1 VERKKHSETR
11 HANVSDISALC
22 ALASALASTRLALLI
37 DDSSRRMS
45 RDRIP
50 RDASPRAIGPATR
63 VVNERSIILK
73 PRTSSAMTKTLNP
86 TVEHELSMDRTAG
99 KSAAPEANA
108 AEAANEGNEPS
119 EAQASAAAL
128 LDLTPQQAG
137 TQTLLRGLAILE
149 AAAGGARDLR
159 SIGAAL
165 GTTRSTTHR
174 LVSSL
179 VQARYLRQ
187 VGGGYLLGPK
197 LIELGTIA
205 LEQMPLTA
213 VARPHLQVLAEHTHD
228 TIHLGVRDGDDVL
241 YIDKIPG
248 TRGLEM
254 RSRVGHRMPLAST
267 GIGKAM
273 MLDLPPETWSK
284 LLEASHRVLAKVSFK
299 PDHQPDIDTFV
310 QRMTRYSQ
318 GGFTFD
324 LEENEASIRCV
335 AAPVRDASGAIVAAL
350 SVASTIPYMPSER
363 MEELIPVVQRE
374 ARAISQE
381 LGWRVPQPAT
391 RRIKR

>member
-1 VERKKHSETR
+1 
-11 HANVSDISALC
+11 
-22 ALASALASTRLALLI
+22 
-37 DDSSRRMS
+37 
-45 RDRIP
+45 
-50 RDASPRAIGPATR
+50 
-63 VVNERSIILK
+63 
-73 PRTSSAMTKTLNP
+73 MTKTLTP
-86 TVEHELSMDRTAG
+86 PVEHELSMDRTAG
-99 KSAAPEANA
+99 QPAAPEANA
-108 AEAANEGNEPS
+108 ADAASDTSEPS
-119 EAQASAAAL
+119 DAQASAAAL

-273 MLDLPPETWSK
+273 MLDLPPETWKK
-284 LLEASHRVLAKVSFK
+284 LLEASHRVLAKVSFR
-299 PDHQPDIDTFV
+299 PDHQPDIDTFI

>member
-1 VERKKHSETR
+1 VKRKKHSETR

-108 AEAANEGNEPS
+108 ADLANEANEPS

-381 LGWRVPQPAT
+381 LGWRVPQPIT

>member
-1 VERKKHSETR
+1 MRSYNPKHIDSFGPTHRAAPDAYGDTFHEVRRALYSVHRPPPRRDAGRGSGIVRTASPVPLKKPAPMTKMP
-11 HANVSDISALC
+11 D
-22 ALASALASTRLALLI
+22 TLAL
-37 DDSSRRMS
+37 DARRATP
-45 RDRIP
+45 D
-50 RDASPRAIGPATR
+50 DASLTDSIGAT
-63 VVNERSIILK
+63 ST
-73 PRTSSAMTKTLNP
+73 P
-86 TVEHELSMDRTAG
+86 
-99 KSAAPEANA
+99 
-108 AEAANEGNEPS
+108 
-119 EAQASAAAL
+119 
-128 LDLTPQQAG
+128 LDLAAQQAG

-149 AAAGGARDLR
+149 AIANGARDMR
-159 SIGAAL
+159 AIGAAL

-187 VGGGYLLGPK
+187 VQGGYLLGPK

-213 VARPHLQVLAEHTHD
+213 VARPHLEALAEATLD

-273 MLDLPPETWSK
+273 MLDTDPDTWRS
-284 LLEASHRVLAKVSFK
+284 LFEAARRALAGVNFK
-299 PDHQPDIDTFV
+299 PDNRPETSAFL
-310 QRMTRYSQ
+310 QRMAHYAA
-318 GGFTFD
+318 GGYTFD

-335 AAPVRDASGAIVAAL
+335 AAPIRDASGAIVAAV
-350 SVASTIPYMPSER
+350 SVASTIPYMPHDR
-363 MEELIPVVQRE
+363 MDELIPLVQRE
-374 ARAISQE
+374 ARAISAE
-381 LGWRVPQPAT
+381 LGWSPPQGT

>member
-1 VERKKHSETR
+1 MNKAMSSTLA
-11 HANVSDISALC
+11 ANLPDEAAPAQNAAASSAQ
-22 ALASALASTRLALLI
+22 AQPKARPAADEIGVAST
-37 DDSSRRMS
+37 
-45 RDRIP
+45 
-50 RDASPRAIGPATR
+50 
-63 VVNERSIILK
+63 
-73 PRTSSAMTKTLNP
+73 
-86 TVEHELSMDRTAG
+86 
-99 KSAAPEANA
+99 
-108 AEAANEGNEPS
+108 
-119 EAQASAAAL
+119 L
-128 LDLTPQQAG
+128 LDGSMQQAG

-149 AAAGGARDLR
+149 AAAAGVRDLR
-159 SIGAAL
+159 SFGAVL

-187 VGGGYLLGPK
+187 VQGGYLLGPK

-213 VARPHLQVLAEHTHD
+213 VARPHLQALADETLD

-248 TRGLEM
+248 QRGLEM

-273 MLDLPPETWSK
+273 MLDLAPQSWRD
-284 LLEASHRVLAKVSFK
+284 LFDASRRTLAGVSFR
-299 PDHQPDIDTFV
+299 PDHSLEPDTFLK
-310 QRMTRYSQ
+310 RMATYSA
-318 GGFTFD
+318 GGYTFD
-324 LEENEASIRCV
+324 LEENEISIRCV

-350 SVASTIPYMPSER
+350 SVASTIPYMPLER
-363 MEELIPVVQRE
+363 MDELIPVLQRE

-381 LGWRVPQPAT
+381 LGWRAPQPTT
-391 RRIKR
+391 RRIRR

>member
-1 VERKKHSETR
+1 
-11 HANVSDISALC
+11 
-22 ALASALASTRLALLI
+22 
-37 DDSSRRMS
+37 
-45 RDRIP
+45 
-50 RDASPRAIGPATR
+50 
-63 VVNERSIILK
+63 
-73 PRTSSAMTKTLNP
+73 MTKTLNP
-86 TVEHELSMDRTAG
+86 PVVVDSPNAPERPD
-99 KSAAPEANA
+99 APEAANPGNGQAHRVAKTRAQGEVA
-108 AEAANEGNEPS
+108 ASLP
-119 EAQASAAAL
+119 AAL

-149 AAAGGARDLR
+149 AAAAGARDLR
-159 SIGAAL
+159 SFGAAL

-187 VGGGYLLGPK
+187 LGSAYLLGPK

-213 VARPHLQVLAEHTHD
+213 VARPHLEALAELTHD

-273 MLDLPPETWSK
+273 MLDLPAGEWSR
-284 LLEASHRVLAKVSFK
+284 LTEASHRVLAAVSFK
-299 PDHQPDIDTFV
+299 PDNQPDTATFL
-310 QRMTRYSQ
+310 QRMTRYAQ
-318 GGFTFD
+318 GGYTFD
-324 LEENEASIRCV
+324 LEENEISIRCV
-335 AAPVRDASGAIVAAL
+335 AAPVRDASGTIVAAL
-350 SVASTIPYMPSER
+350 SVASTIPYMPLER
-363 MEELIPVVQRE
+363 MDELVPIVQRQ
-374 ARAISQE
+374 ARAISE
-381 LGWRVPQPAT
+381 DLGWRVPQPTT

>member
-1 VERKKHSETR
+1 MNKAMSSTLA
-11 HANVSDISALC
+11 ANLPDEAAPAKNAAATSAQ
-22 ALASALASTRLALLI
+22 AQPKARPAADEIGVAST
-37 DDSSRRMS
+37 
-45 RDRIP
+45 
-50 RDASPRAIGPATR
+50 
-63 VVNERSIILK
+63 
-73 PRTSSAMTKTLNP
+73 
-86 TVEHELSMDRTAG
+86 
-99 KSAAPEANA
+99 
-108 AEAANEGNEPS
+108 
-119 EAQASAAAL
+119 L
-128 LDLTPQQAG
+128 LDGSMQQAG

-149 AAAGGARDLR
+149 AAAAGVRDLR
-159 SIGAAL
+159 SFGAVL

-187 VGGGYLLGPK
+187 VQGGYLLGPK

-213 VARPHLQVLAEHTHD
+213 VARPHLQALADETLD

-248 TRGLEM
+248 QRGLEM

-273 MLDLPPETWSK
+273 MLDLAPQSWRD
-284 LLEASHRVLAKVSFK
+284 LFDASRRTLAGVSFR
-299 PDHQPDIDTFV
+299 PDHSLEPDTFLK
-310 QRMTRYSQ
+310 RMATYSA
-318 GGFTFD
+318 GGYTFD
-324 LEENEASIRCV
+324 LEENEISIRCV

-350 SVASTIPYMPSER
+350 SVASTIPYMPLER
-363 MEELIPVVQRE
+363 MDELIPVVQRE

-381 LGWRVPQPAT
+381 LGWRAPQPTT
-391 RRIKR
+391 RRIRR

>member
-1 VERKKHSETR
+1 MNKSPNT
-11 HANVSDISALC
+11 DIDVA
-22 ALASALASTRLALLI
+22 
-37 DDSSRRMS
+37 D
-45 RDRIP
+45 
-50 RDASPRAIGPATR
+50 
-63 VVNERSIILK
+63 
-73 PRTSSAMTKTLNP
+73 
-86 TVEHELSMDRTAG
+86 TA
-99 KSAAPEANA
+99 AAPQVADKPKSTENKPNVRDPDAIA
-108 AEAANEGNEPS
+108 LPS
-119 EAQASAAAL
+119 TL
-128 LDLTPQQAG
+128 LDITPQQAG
-137 TQTLLRGLAILE
+137 TQTPLRGLAILE
-149 AAAGGARDLR
+149 AAANGARDLR
-159 SIGAAL
+159 AFGAAL

-187 VGGGYLLGPK
+187 VQGGYLLGPK

-213 VARPHLQVLAEHTHD
+213 VARPHLEALAQHTHD

-273 MLDLPPETWSK
+273 MLDLPHDTWSK
-284 LLEASHRVLAKVSFK
+284 LLESSHRALAGASFK
-299 PDHQPDIDTFV
+299 PDHRPDVDTFL
-310 QRMTRYSQ
+310 QRMTRYAQ

-350 SVASTIPYMPSER
+350 SVASTIPYMPHER

-374 ARAISQE
+374 ARAISEE
-381 LGWRVPQPAT
+381 LGWRVPQPTT

>member
-1 VERKKHSETR
+1 
-11 HANVSDISALC
+11 
-22 ALASALASTRLALLI
+22 
-37 DDSSRRMS
+37 M
-45 RDRIP
+45 
-50 RDASPRAIGPATR
+50 
-63 VVNERSIILK
+63 
-73 PRTSSAMTKTLNP
+73 
-86 TVEHELSMDRTAG
+86 
-99 KSAAPEANA
+99 
-108 AEAANEGNEPS
+108 
-119 EAQASAAAL
+119 
-128 LDLTPQQAG
+128 
-137 TQTLLRGLAILE
+137 
-149 AAAGGARDLR
+149 
-159 SIGAAL
+159 
-165 GTTRSTTHR
+165 
-174 LVSSL
+174 
-179 VQARYLRQ
+179 QARYLRQ
-187 VGGGYLLGPK
+187 VQGGYLLGPK

-213 VARPHLQVLAEHTHD
+213 VARPHLEALAEHTHD

-273 MLDLPPETWSK
+273 MLDLPHDAWTEAAR
-284 LLEASHRVLAKVSFK
+284 ASHRALAGASFK
-299 PDHQPDIDTFV
+299 PDNRPDVDTFL
-310 QRMTRYSQ
+310 QRMTRYAQ

-350 SVASTIPYMPSER
+350 SVASTIPYMPHER

-374 ARAISQE
+374 ARAISEE
-381 LGWRVPQPAT
+381 LGWRVPQPTT

>member
-1 VERKKHSETR
+1 MSQTLAASLPDEAAVTES
-11 HANVSDISALC
+11 SAQ
-22 ALASALASTRLALLI
+22 AQPKGRAAIDEIGLAST
-37 DDSSRRMS
+37 
-45 RDRIP
+45 
-50 RDASPRAIGPATR
+50 
-63 VVNERSIILK
+63 
-73 PRTSSAMTKTLNP
+73 
-86 TVEHELSMDRTAG
+86 
-99 KSAAPEANA
+99 
-108 AEAANEGNEPS
+108 
-119 EAQASAAAL
+119 L
-128 LDLTPQQAG
+128 LDGSMQQAG

-149 AAAGGARDLR
+149 AAAAGVRDLR
-159 SIGAAL
+159 SFGAVL

-187 VGGGYLLGPK
+187 VQGGYLLGPK

-213 VARPHLQVLAEHTHD
+213 VARAHLQALADETLD

-248 TRGLEM
+248 QRGLEM

-273 MLDLPPETWSK
+273 MLDLAPQSWRD
-284 LLEASHRVLAKVSFK
+284 LFDASRRTLAGVSFR
-299 PDHQPDIDTFV
+299 PDHSLEPDTFLK
-310 QRMTRYSQ
+310 RMATYSA
-318 GGFTFD
+318 GGYTFD
-324 LEENEASIRCV
+324 LEENEISIRCV

-350 SVASTIPYMPSER
+350 SVASTIPYMPLER
-363 MEELIPVVQRE
+363 MDELIPVVQRE

-381 LGWRVPQPAT
+381 LGWRAPQPAT
-391 RRIKR
+391 RRIRR

>member
-1 VERKKHSETR
+1 MNKAMSSTLA
-11 HANVSDISALC
+11 ANLPDEAAPVQNAAATSAQ
-22 ALASALASTRLALLI
+22 AQPKARPAADEIGVAST
-37 DDSSRRMS
+37 
-45 RDRIP
+45 
-50 RDASPRAIGPATR
+50 
-63 VVNERSIILK
+63 
-73 PRTSSAMTKTLNP
+73 
-86 TVEHELSMDRTAG
+86 
-99 KSAAPEANA
+99 
-108 AEAANEGNEPS
+108 
-119 EAQASAAAL
+119 L
-128 LDLTPQQAG
+128 LDGSMQQAG

-149 AAAGGARDLR
+149 AAAAGVRDLR
-159 SIGAAL
+159 SFGAVL

-187 VGGGYLLGPK
+187 VQGGYLLGPK

-213 VARPHLQVLAEHTHD
+213 VARPHLQALADETLD

-248 TRGLEM
+248 QRGLEM

-273 MLDLPPETWSK
+273 MLDLAPQSWRD
-284 LLEASHRVLAKVSFK
+284 LFDASRRTLAGVSFR
-299 PDHQPDIDTFV
+299 PDHSLEPDTFLK
-310 QRMTRYSQ
+310 RMATYSA
-318 GGFTFD
+318 GGYTFD
-324 LEENEASIRCV
+324 LEENEISIRCV

-350 SVASTIPYMPSER
+350 SVASTIPYMPLER
-363 MEELIPVVQRE
+363 MDELIPVVQRE

-381 LGWRVPQPAT
+381 LGWRAPQPTT
-391 RRIKR
+391 RRIRR

>member
-1 VERKKHSETR
+1 VKRQKHSETS
-11 HANVSDISALC
+11 HANVSDISATS
-22 ALASALASTRLALLI
+22 ALASALASACLALLI
-37 DDSSRRMS
+37 DDSPRRF
-45 RDRIP
+45 P
-50 RDASPRAIGPATR
+50 RDASPRAIGPVTR

-73 PRTSSAMTKTLNP
+73 PRTSSAMTKTLTP
-86 TVEHELSMDRTAG
+86 PVEHELSMDRTAG
-99 KSAAPEANA
+99 QPAAPEANA
-108 AEAANEGNEPS
+108 ADAASDTSEPS
-119 EAQASAAAL
+119 DAQASAAAL

-273 MLDLPPETWSK
+273 MLDLPPETWKK
-284 LLEASHRVLAKVSFK
+284 LLEASHRVLAKVSFR
-299 PDHQPDIDTFV
+299 PDHQPDIDTFI

>member
-1 VERKKHSETR
+1 MNKAMSSTLA
-11 HANVSDISALC
+11 ANLPDEAAPVQNAAATSAQ
-22 ALASALASTRLALLI
+22 ALPKARPAADEIGVAST
-37 DDSSRRMS
+37 
-45 RDRIP
+45 
-50 RDASPRAIGPATR
+50 
-63 VVNERSIILK
+63 
-73 PRTSSAMTKTLNP
+73 
-86 TVEHELSMDRTAG
+86 
-99 KSAAPEANA
+99 
-108 AEAANEGNEPS
+108 
-119 EAQASAAAL
+119 L
-128 LDLTPQQAG
+128 LDGSTQQAG

-149 AAAGGARDLR
+149 AAAAGVRDLR
-159 SIGAAL
+159 SFGAVL

-187 VGGGYLLGPK
+187 VQGGYLLGPK

-213 VARPHLQVLAEHTHD
+213 VARAHLQALADETLD

-248 TRGLEM
+248 QRGLEM

-273 MLDLPPETWSK
+273 MLDLAPQSWRD
-284 LLEASHRVLAKVSFK
+284 LFDASRRTLAGVSFR
-299 PDHQPDIDTFV
+299 PDHSLEPDTFLK
-310 QRMTRYSQ
+310 RMATYSA
-318 GGFTFD
+318 GGYTFD
-324 LEENEASIRCV
+324 LEENEISIRCV

-350 SVASTIPYMPSER
+350 SVASTIPYMPLER
-363 MEELIPVVQRE
+363 MDELIPVVQRE

-381 LGWRVPQPAT
+381 LGWRAPQPAT
-391 RRIKR
+391 RRIRR

>member
-1 VERKKHSETR
+1 VKRKKHSETR

-108 AEAANEGNEPS
+108 ADAANEANEPS

-381 LGWRVPQPAT
+381 LGWRVPQPIT

>member
-1 VERKKHSETR
+1 
-11 HANVSDISALC
+11 
-22 ALASALASTRLALLI
+22 
-37 DDSSRRMS
+37 M
-45 RDRIP
+45 
-50 RDASPRAIGPATR
+50 
-63 VVNERSIILK
+63 
-73 PRTSSAMTKTLNP
+73 SAMNKPLA
-86 TVEHELSMDRTAG
+86 EH
-99 KSAAPEANA
+99 
-108 AEAANEGNEPS
+108 AEASLHEVPQSTQNGKQSAQSNAPAVDGIALPS
-119 EAQASAAAL
+119 TL
-128 LDLTPQQAG
+128 LDITPQQAG

-149 AAAGGARDLR
+149 AAASGARDLR
-159 SIGAAL
+159 AFGAAL

-187 VGGGYLLGPK
+187 VQGGYLLGPK

-213 VARPHLQVLAEHTHD
+213 VARPHLERLAEATLD

-273 MLDLPPETWSK
+273 MLDLKPDAWQS
-284 LLEASHRVLAKVSFK
+284 LFDASRRALASVSFK
-299 PDHQPDIDTFV
+299 PDNRPDAPTFL
-310 QRMTRYSQ
+310 QRMATYSA
-318 GGFTFD
+318 GGFTLD

-335 AAPVRDASGAIVAAL
+335 AAPVRDASGSIVAAV
-350 SVASTIPYMPSER
+350 SVASTIPYMPLER
-363 MEELIPVVQRE
+363 MDELVPVVQRE
-374 ARAISQE
+374 ARAISEE
-381 LGWRVPQPAT
+381 LGWRAPQTT